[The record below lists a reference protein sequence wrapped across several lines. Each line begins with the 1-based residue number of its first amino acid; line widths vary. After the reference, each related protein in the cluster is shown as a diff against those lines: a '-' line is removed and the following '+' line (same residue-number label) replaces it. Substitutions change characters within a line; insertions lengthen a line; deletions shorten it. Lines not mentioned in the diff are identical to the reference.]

1 LFTLPFAAS
10 LSASHFASA
19 FRDGLTGYKRTNQP
33 TAGKGVRVTNMAGI
47 EKGIKKATKGSS
59 GKKGKKSG
67 GSKKSSGGV
76 EKAAKKL
83 LK

>member
-1 LFTLPFAAS
+1 
-10 LSASHFASA
+10 
-19 FRDGLTGYKRTNQP
+19 
-33 TAGKGVRVTNMAGI
+33 MAGL
-47 EKGIKKATKGSS
+47 EKEIKKVAKSAS

-67 GSKKSSGGV
+67 GKKSGGGI